1 MIFKAKMTTTVQP
14 MLPEKSSG
22 GPRGSSSKFGQIVA
36 TMSVCMASM
45 SAGTNFSWSSPCL
58 AELENFNSTTSFH
71 INPEEA
77 SWVGSLLAIGALISA
92 IPAGF
97 CADKFGRKNSILF
110 LTVPFISSWIFI
122 VQASDVWM
130 LYVGRLLGGMGTGA
144 ICVLAPMYISE
155 ITEESLRGP
164 LCSFFALFLCTGILL
179 TFLIATFAKFVLLSS
194 LLAIC
199 PIVFGISFI
208 FMPESPVYLIKINKD
223 KLARK
228 SLKFLRGKFAEISNE
243 ISDLKKDIE
252 NSDEEKAGLKDI
264 LTNKHY
270 FKCLVACM
278 ILFLFQQLSG
288 INAVIFYTVP
298 IFAASKS
305 EIDPILSSIIVAL
318 IQVVVT
324 ILVIFIIDKQGRK
337 SYLLHSSVVN
347 CLSLATLG
355 FSFHL
360 MHLNISFAGL
370 NLIPL
375 ASLMIYIFS
384 FSIGMGPIPWL
395 ILGELL
401 SPEIV
406 GTISGIAVMLN
417 WFTGFVVT
425 KSFGPMMAILGP
437 FITFYIFAIFN
448 ALCTL
453 SVYFFVPETRGR
465 NHQEIQLNWRE

>member
-1 MIFKAKMTTTVQP
+1 
-14 MLPEKSSG
+14 
-22 GPRGSSSKFGQIVA
+22 
-36 TMSVCMASM
+36 MASM
-45 SAGTNFSWSSPCL
+45 SAGSTLSWSSPCL
-58 AELENFNSTTSFH
+58 AELEDYNSTTSFH
-71 INPEEA
+71 INSEEA
-77 SWVGSLLAIGALISA
+77 SWVGSLLALGALISA
-92 IPAGF
+92 IPAGY

-122 VQASDVWM
+122 VQSSNVWM
-130 LYVGRLLGGMGTGA
+130 LYVGRLLAGMGTGA

-179 TFLIATFAKFVLLSS
+179 TFILATFAKFVLLSS
-194 LLAIC
+194 LLTIC
-199 PIVFGISFI
+199 PIIFGMSFI

-228 SLKFLRGKFAEISNE
+228 SLKFLRGKFAEISTE

-270 FKCLVACM
+270 FKCLVACT

-305 EIDPILSSIIVAL
+305 DLDPVLSSIIVAA

-324 ILVIFIIDKQGRK
+324 VLVIFIIDKQGRK
-337 SYLLHSSVVN
+337 NYILQSSVVN
-347 CLSLATLG
+347 CLALATLG

-360 MHLNISFAGL
+360 MHLKISFAGL
-370 NLIPL
+370 NVIPL

-425 KSFGPMMAILGP
+425 KSFGPMMTIFGP

-453 SVYFFVPETRGR
+453 SVYFCVPETKGR
-465 NHQEIQLNWRE
+465 NHQEIQLNWRG